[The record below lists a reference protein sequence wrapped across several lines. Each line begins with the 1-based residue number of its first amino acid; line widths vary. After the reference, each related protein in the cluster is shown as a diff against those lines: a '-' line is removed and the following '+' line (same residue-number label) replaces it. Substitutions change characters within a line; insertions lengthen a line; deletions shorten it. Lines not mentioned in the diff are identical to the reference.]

1 MTARAR
7 SVLNQPQIMRVVGVL
22 MGSFVLTAL
31 LGIVR
36 QSVIAARFGAGAEL
50 DAYVAA
56 NRVSET
62 LFSLISGG
70 ALGSAF
76 IPVFA
81 RYQTADDMDRAWK
94 LANAV
99 MTWVSLIAGIG
110 SIVAMVFA
118 VPLARNL
125 LVPGAN
131 DVQLALTV
139 ELMRIMLLTV
149 LIFCVSGLC
158 MAILNTHQRFFAASL
173 TAGMYNIGLIIG
185 ALVLA
190 AFWGIY
196 GLAWGAVLGAVL
208 HLAVQIPTLRQIKF
222 QFRVQLDPKTEGLG
236 EVLRL
241 MLPRVL
247 GLAAFQ
253 LNFWV
258 NTAITSSQ
266 RDSGSLAELSFAFTL
281 LFSVLGVIGQSVGT
295 AVFPTLSALHA
306 SDDADGFRRVLVQA
320 MRGVI
325 FMALPATAG
334 LIVLAIPF
342 VDLVFGR
349 GEWTPENTTG
359 TAWALALYSI
369 GLVGFALQEVLARAF
384 YARRNTWTP
393 VVIAVLGLFLN
404 VFLSLLLIG
413 MIRGNLRGQDSFG
426 GLALANALTTLIE
439 SAILW
444 FLMSR
449 ALRGL
454 QDRSLISFTVRVGA
468 VSLLMGG
475 AVYLLSQLF
484 GSLPSIILLIV
495 GAIFGMVVFEG
506 LALLFRIEEART
518 IPLAFLRRVKR

>member
-1 MTARAR
+1 
-7 SVLNQPQIMRVVGVL
+7 MRVVGVL
-22 MGSFVLTAL
+22 MGSFVLTAV
-31 LGIVR
+31 LGLIR
-36 QSVIAARFGAGAEL
+36 QAVIGSRFGADVEL
-50 DAYVAA
+50 DAYFAA

-81 RYQTADDMDRAWK
+81 RFQAADDMARAWR
-94 LANAV
+94 
-99 MTWVSLIAGIG
+99 
-110 SIVAMVFA
+110 
-118 VPLARNL
+118 LARGVMSWVAL
-125 LVPGAN
+125 LAGAFSILALIFAEPLTETLLIPGAAASQ
-131 DVQLALTV
+131 VALTV
-139 ELMRIMLLTV
+139 SLMRIMLVTV
-149 LIFCVSGLC
+149 LIFSVSGLC

-185 ALVLA
+185 ALFLA
-190 AFWGIY
+190 PFLGIY

-208 HLAVQIPTLRQIKF
+208 HLGVQLPALRQINFKF
-222 QFRVQLDPKTEGLG
+222 EFEFSPQTEGLG

-253 LNFWV
+253 INFWV
-258 NTAITSSQ
+258 NTAITSLSRQ
-266 RDSGSLAELSFAFTL
+266 EQGSLSELSLAFVL

-295 AVFPTLSALHA
+295 AVFPTLSALAA
-306 SDDADGFRRVLVQA
+306 SDDTDGFRRTLAQA

-334 LIVLAIPF
+334 LIVLAVPA

-349 GEWTPENTTG
+349 GRWSPENTIG
-359 TAWALALYSI
+359 TAWALALYAV

-393 VVIAVLGLFLN
+393 VLVAIFGLILN
-404 VFLSLLLIG
+404 VVLSVILIG
-413 MIRGNLRGQDSFG
+413 VVQGAVRGQGSFG

-444 FLMSR
+444 LLMSR
-449 ALRGL
+449 ALHGLEDRGL
-454 QDRSLISFTVRVGA
+454 LLFSVRVGGA
-468 VSLLMGG
+468 ALVMGG
-475 AVYLLSQLF
+475 VVYVFAQVLH
-484 GSLPSIILLIV
+484 SLPNFIV
-495 GAIFGMVVFEG
+495 LVVGGVVGVLAFEG

-518 IPLAFLRRVKR
+518 IPLVFLRRVRHR